1 MNTLAEKWELEPRPT
16 VCVLEDY
23 IGAQAR
29 WCPGCGDHSVLGAVQ
44 RLARDLQL
52 PPERTVTVSG
62 IGCSSRFPHYM
73 KTYGFHGLHGRAL
86 PVACGIKSRRP
97 DLHVFVVTGDGDCC
111 AIGTAHWIHAIRYN
125 MDLTILLLDNN
136 IYGLTKMQTS
146 PTTPIGQHSNT
157 HPQGSQ
163 LPPLNPI
170 SVTLGIRNVSFVAQT
185 VDWNPPHLYAT
196 IRAAYEHK
204 GASFVRIFQRCPHFT
219 SNIFAKAQED
229 PSRILMMTHP
239 GGINLDPNMAR
250 AFPNRIEHDPSDLSA
265 ARALAD
271 REDVFTIGLF
281 YRSAASFRYDHQTA
295 QGLGATNDE
304 KLAALR
310 KALDR
315 FLVS

>member
-1 MNTLAEKWELEPRPT
+1 M
-16 VCVLEDY
+16 
-23 IGAQAR
+23 
-29 WCPGCGDHSVLGAVQ
+29 
-44 RLARDLQL
+44 
-52 PPERTVTVSG
+52 
-62 IGCSSRFPHYM
+62 
-73 KTYGFHGLHGRAL
+73 
-86 PVACGIKSRRP
+86 
-97 DLHVFVVTGDGDCC
+97 
-111 AIGTAHWIHAIRYN
+111 
-125 MDLTILLLDNN
+125 
-136 IYGLTKMQTS
+136 
-146 PTTPIGQHSNT
+146 
-157 HPQGSQ
+157 
-163 LPPLNPI
+163 
-170 SVTLGIRNVSFVAQT
+170 
-185 VDWNPPHLYAT
+185 DWNPPHLYAT

-295 QGLGATNDE
+295 QGLGATNDG